1 MERSRCE
8 VTCMAW
14 STHELADL
22 AGTSLRT
29 VRHYH
34 SVGLLDEPERHS
46 NGYKQYGVA
55 HLVRVLRI
63 KHLTDLGFALSQIAE
78 MGDTDKHPEEA
89 LRTLD
94 AELAGTIERLQRVRV
109 ELGGILRQSVLTDLP
124 PDIASAAAGAEL
136 SPNDRS
142 FIVVLTRL
150 LGPEGLR
157 IYADMLRNLPADPT
171 SDDFENLPADADEC
185 TREELAERMATYA
198 RAVRAEHPGLATL
211 LADAPRPNFT
221 QQTVDEAMKDLYNRA
236 QLDVVTRIHVWLGAT
251 PGGGYLLGRNTD

>member
-1 MERSRCE
+1 
-8 VTCMAW
+8 MAW

-34 SVGLLDEPERHS
+34 EVGLLDEPERHS

-63 KHLTDLGFALSQIAE
+63 KHLTDLGFALNQIAE
-78 MGDTDKHPEEA
+78 MGDTNDHPEQA

-94 AELAGTIERLQRVRV
+94 AELAATIERLQRVRV
-109 ELGGILRQSVLTDLP
+109 ELSVILRQSVLTDLP
-124 PDIASAAAGAEL
+124 PEIASAAAGAEL
-136 SPNDRS
+136 SDTDRS

-157 IYADMLRNLPADPT
+157 IYAEMLRSLPANPT
-171 SDDFENLPADADEC
+171 SAEFDNLPADADEC
-185 TREELAERMATYA
+185 TRDELAERMATYA
-198 RAVRAEHPGLATL
+198 RALRAEHPGLTTL
-211 LADAPRPNFT
+211 LADAPRPSFT
-221 QQTVDEAMKDLYNRA
+221 EQTVGEAMKDLYNRA
-236 QLDVVTRIHVWLGAT
+236 QLDVVRRTEVWLRAA
-251 PGGGYLLGRNTD
+251 PGSGYLLGRNTD